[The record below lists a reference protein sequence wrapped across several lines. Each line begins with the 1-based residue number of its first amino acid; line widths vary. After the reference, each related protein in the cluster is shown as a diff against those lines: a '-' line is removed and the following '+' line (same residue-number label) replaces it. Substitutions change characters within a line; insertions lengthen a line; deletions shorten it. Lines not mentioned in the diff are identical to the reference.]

1 VEFTQIQ
8 AEVEQLVRRAGLWH
22 EPHAPVGSYKG

>member
-22 EPHAPVGSYKG
+22 EPPVPVGSYKG